1 MIIKDQ
7 YLISSAGFRP
17 GMSIIFSKKNKNDFI
32 RAAYIYAADYFNDS
46 LRKLHLEFPQIE
58 TAFCSLDESHFMA
71 SVYLNGT
78 AVVSCRIWFGGNN
91 RITFLTECSVP
102 EGSHCDFLA
111 AEEEKGRL
119 FLKSLPDIEKENKL
133 TIKLSAEYLWK
144 KFTFPLKN
152 ISN

>member
-1 MIIKDQ
+1 MIIKEQ
-7 YLISSAGFRP
+7 YLISSAGLRP
-17 GMSIIFSKKNKNDFI
+17 GMSILFSKKNKKDFI
-32 RAAYIYAADYFNDS
+32 RAAYIYAADYFNES

-71 SVYLNGT
+71 SVHVNGN
-78 AVVSCRIWFGGNN
+78 VVNSCRIWFGAND

-102 EGSHCDFLA
+102 GGFHCDFLA
-111 AEEEKGRL
+111 VEEENGRL
-119 FLKSLPDIEKENKL
+119 FLKSLPDIEKKNKL

-144 KFTFPLKN
+144 KFAFQLKN